1 MRLDLGAP
9 VAIDVFAEEMV
20 TMNEAATRLPRPRGG
35 KPVSRSTLWRW
46 TYGGL
51 KAKDGQ
57 IIRLDTVRIG
67 GTVYTSIEAMRSFFN
82 RLQGHREAISTEA
95 LGGFLRSP
103 DSSLG
108 LQSQR
113 RLTPEQ
119 QRRQQRVSLE
129 LDLALFG
136 CDRLISEC
144 GVREETLLELFDRLC
159 QKLPTTSRVSSKA
172 YDIVRRS
179 IFVRAIEVCQGVH
192 GFPKGAKA
200 AKAWIDSIDPALF
213 DVSHLKGCGPRTTKD
228 WNALVENGLL
238 DKVRVAAEPCGQ

>member
-1 MRLDLGAP
+1 M
-9 VAIDVFAEEMV
+9 AIDVFAEEMV
-20 TMNEAATRLPRPRGG
+20 TMNEAANRLPRPRGG

-82 RLQGHREAISTEA
+82 RLQGQRGGISTDA
-95 LGGFLRSP
+95 LGAFRRGP
-103 DSSLG
+103 DGSQAR
-108 LQSQR
+108 QSQQR
-113 RLTPEQ
+113 PTSERE
-119 QRRQQRVSLE
+119 RRQRRVSLE

-136 CDRLISEC
+136 CGRLISEC
-144 GVREETLLELFDRLC
+144 GVREETLLELFDRVC
-159 QKLPTTSRVSSKA
+159 QKLPTTSRVSNKA

-179 IFVRAIEVCQGVH
+179 IFVRAIEIIQGEH
-192 GFPKGAKA
+192 RAPKGSKA
-200 AKAWIDSIDPALF
+200 AKAWINSIDPTNF

-228 WNALVENGLL
+228 WNKLVKSGALGNFE
-238 DKVRVAAEPCGQ
+238 VAPDRPVDMRTNRT